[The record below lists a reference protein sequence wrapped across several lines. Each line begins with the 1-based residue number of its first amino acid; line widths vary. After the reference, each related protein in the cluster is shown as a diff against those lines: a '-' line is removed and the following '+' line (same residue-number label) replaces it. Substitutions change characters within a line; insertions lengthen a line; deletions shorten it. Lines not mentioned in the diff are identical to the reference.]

1 MKYGISSKD
10 YSKNNYY
17 IKKFESDAEANEWL
31 NTEEYDFR
39 IRELYDTLE
48 DLINDNAFVR
58 ESLDD
63 CNENPD
69 ESLTMEDYVEMVDI
83 R

>member
-17 IKKFESDAEANEWL
+17 
-31 NTEEYDFR
+31 
-39 IRELYDTLE
+39 
-48 DLINDNAFVR
+48 
-58 ESLDD
+58 
-63 CNENPD
+63 NPD

>member
-10 YSKNNYY
+10 YSKNDYY

-39 IRELYDTLE
+39 IR
-48 DLINDNAFVR
+48 
-58 ESLDD
+58 
-63 CNENPD
+63 
-69 ESLTMEDYVEMVDI
+69 
-83 R
+83 

>member
-63 CNENPD
+63 CNPNPD